1 LHQIAPHTLDAS
13 TSYLSCLS
21 VRSNVCP
28 LNYRLLLCLLHYHA
42 AYQDLRDI
50 ARACCKAAQILH
62 NAGIVHRDLR
72 KENIVCLAPAHWMV
86 IDLEH
91 AAKADQ
97 IVQSDYR
104 LVAWDDNTLDVQGQQ
119 LLYTR
124 GSDMYLIG
132 CLLAKV
138 GANSMSHQAQQF
150 VNRLKAKSLSAADAL
165 GDPWLQ

>member
-1 LHQIAPHTLDAS
+1 MLRH
-13 TSYLSCLS
+13 
-21 VRSNVCP
+21 
-28 LNYRLLLCLLHYHA
+28 
-42 AYQDLRDI
+42 QDLRDV

-72 KENIVCLAPAHWMV
+72 KENIVCLAPGKWMV

-97 IVQSDYR
+97 TVPPDYH
-104 LVAWDDNTLDVQGQQ
+104 LIAWDDNTLDVQGQQ
-119 LLYTR
+119 RRYTR
-124 GSDMYLIG
+124 ASDMYLIG

-138 GANSMSHQAQQF
+138 GATSMSHQAQQF
-150 VNRLKAKSLSAADAL
+150 VDRLKAKSLSAADAL